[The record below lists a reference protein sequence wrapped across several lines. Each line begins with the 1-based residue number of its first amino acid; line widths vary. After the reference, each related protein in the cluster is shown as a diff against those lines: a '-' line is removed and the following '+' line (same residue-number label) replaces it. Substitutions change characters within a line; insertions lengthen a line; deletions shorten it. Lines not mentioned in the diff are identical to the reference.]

1 MTCVARLQNAVLC
14 NARAFSTLI
23 FTWVL
28 HSRQRTAISLCTE
41 VPSPFRRA
49 FNKEVVFS
57 IYPSSF
63 LGCNTSVWAH
73 PSPCETQF
81 SLPSFVRAG

>member
-14 NARAFSTLI
+14 DARAFSTLI

-28 HSRQRTAISLCTE
+28 HTRQRTAISLCTE
-41 VPSPFRRA
+41 VTSPFRRA
-49 FNKEVVFS
+49 FNKEVVSS
-57 IYPSSF
+57 IYPRSF

-73 PSPCETQF
+73 PSPCQTQF
-81 SLPSFVRAG
+81 SLPSLDCSG